1 MIKTILTTLN
11 GMPHSE
17 KFLEVALKLSITLGA
32 HLEVINV
39 VTDPRDSVA
48 YVGEGMTSVMVSDV
62 LSLAEKE
69 ADEQILN
76 VAEIFK
82 NACNRNRVRVSEE
95 LGFEGATSFLSVT
108 SGREEDVMAS
118 RGRVSDLICLNR
130 PGDQNGSGTFWGV
143 LEVALFDTGRGVLMV
158 PSNFQKDFGESIVI
172 YWNDSREAART
183 ISLAMPFLK
192 RAHSVAV
199 GVVADGDDIGSTGQ
213 EVTKYLAR
221 HDVEAHVVGLKRHGG
236 DGEWLLNAAAEIQA
250 DMIVMGAYTNNRLR
264 RLVFGGI
271 TRDVLSRSALP
282 VFLSR

>member
-158 PSNFQKDFGESIVI
+158 PSNFQKAFGESIVI

-236 DGEWLLNAAAEIQA
+236 DGEWLLNAAAEIEA